1 MLNASHRLNA
11 RGDEHVH
18 VPLDLCALGLG
29 LAQRDLRLQPGQLQ
43 RDLLGDWEL
52 VTAHHAVHGLSE
64 QEAHTSTGSP
74 GISLVL
80 LNSRF
85 WKMNLLSLAPAGF
98 LCPYIGSLPGV

>member
-29 LAQRDLRLQPGQLQ
+29 LPQRDLRLQPGQLQ
-43 RDLLGDWEL
+43 RDLLGDREL
-52 VTAHHAVHGLSE
+52 VTAKRRL
-64 QEAHTSTGSP
+64 TSTGSP
-74 GISLVL
+74 GISLML

-85 WKMNLLSLAPAGF
+85 LKMNLMSLAPAGF